1 MHLFVLGIFEH
12 IGLDSWPSVK
22 TRNSHEFGRFIS
34 REDGKTEIGAARSPN
49 AFDNQI
55 EIRRTRP
62 TFCGGGNGLGH
73 TFVFLSFSTSLFFEE
88 LVSLEEPQ

>member
-1 MHLFVLGIFEH
+1 M
-12 IGLDSWPSVK
+12 
-22 TRNSHEFGRFIS
+22 
-34 REDGKTEIGAARSPN
+34 EIGAARSPN

-55 EIRRTRP
+55 EIRRRRTRP

-73 TFVFLSFSTSLFFEE
+73 TFVFLSLSTSLFFEE